1 MEMNNILNQIARFI
15 LLLSIQIIIVNNVQL
30 FGYSSPYLYILFL
43 IGFPLHA
50 NKNLVIVLGFILG
63 LCMDIWSN
71 SGGVHAGASV
81 FIAYLRPSLLK
92 FSFGVSF
99 EHNNIKLTQAEFK
112 QQLIYLS
119 SMVFLHHLTLF
130 ALENFSSKLLLQTL
144 ESAVVT
150 SIFSS
155 ILIYSIITLFSRIPK
170 R

>member
-130 ALENFSSKLLLQTL
+130 ALENFSSKLLLHTL